1 MSTAVGPNISFV
13 LCALGPISYFEG
25 GNKALGPGFSER
37 GGRISGLEQVRL
49 EE

>member
-1 MSTAVGPNISFV
+1 MSTVVGPNMSCVF
-13 LCALGPISYFEG
+13 CALGSISYFEG
-25 GNKALGPGFSER
+25 GNKALGPGFPER